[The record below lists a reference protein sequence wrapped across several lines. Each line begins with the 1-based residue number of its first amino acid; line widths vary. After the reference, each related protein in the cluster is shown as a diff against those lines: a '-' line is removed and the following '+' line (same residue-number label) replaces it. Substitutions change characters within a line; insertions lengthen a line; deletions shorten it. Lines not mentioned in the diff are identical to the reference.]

1 MVALPYAVLGRLSPS
16 VDRFLREF
24 ELAYHPAALHALA
37 LSPDRTA
44 VVFVLVVGLSLL
56 LLGLMRT
63 VRYMHVEWIA
73 TQLMGL
79 GVGLAVIGIV
89 QKAFP
94 PADANHPLVYG
105 FWSPQANASPFG
117 PFINHNHFAGWMV
130 MALPLVGAYAC
141 AIVATTGRSAAG
153 EARSWLRWASS
164 IDGNRFLL
172 VISAVMIMAVA
183 LVLTGSRSGMT
194 SLAVGL
200 VVLGYFV
207 LRRMSGARSRVSA
220 AISIGLVLVL
230 AVGWA
235 GSGQVVAK
243 FDSASS
249 DAEGRLAAWRDTRRI
264 IEDFPVF
271 GVGMGSYATAM
282 LIYQTDGR
290 RDMYAQAHND
300 YLQFAAEAGA
310 LVGIPALIA
319 LLIVLRGIWRRL
331 SSEDE
336 DPTSYWLRR
345 GAVAGLLAIAIQ
357 STVEFSLQMPGNDVL
372 FVTLLAMALHRPKS
386 SAHANRV

>member
-1 MVALPYAVLGRLSPS
+1 
-16 VDRFLREF
+16 
-24 ELAYHPAALHALA
+24 
-37 LSPDRTA
+37 
-44 VVFVLVVGLSLL
+44 
-56 LLGLMRT
+56 
-63 VRYMHVEWIA
+63 
-73 TQLMGL
+73 
-79 GVGLAVIGIV
+79 
-89 QKAFP
+89 
-94 PADANHPLVYG
+94 
-105 FWSPQANASPFG
+105 
-117 PFINHNHFAGWMV
+117 
-130 MALPLVGAYAC
+130 
-141 AIVATTGRSAAG
+141 
-153 EARSWLRWASS
+153 
-164 IDGNRFLL
+164 
-172 VISAVMIMAVA
+172 
-183 LVLTGSRSGMT
+183 MT
-194 SLAVGL
+194 SLAAGL

-235 GSGQVVAK
+235 GSGRVVAK
-243 FDSASS
+243 FDAASS

-271 GVGMGSYATAM
+271 GVGMGSYSTAM

-300 YLQFAAEAGA
+300 YLQLAAEGGA
-310 LVGIPALIA
+310 LVGIPVLIA
-319 LLIVLRGIWRRL
+319 LLLRGIWRRL
-331 SSEDE
+331 SAEDE